1 MARRFGFSLGLVA
14 GALVLSSCAPSPSS
28 YDRQVLDELRTDA
41 EDMAFIATCLSD
53 LGWDARLVNG
63 AIEVE
68 VPDEQAQQYESDSLD
83 CLRETGIDPDAPL
96 TEKQYRAAY
105 GWSKELAECL
115 EGAGWPVPP
124 TPSFEVFRDTYDE
137 DPWLPW
143 SFVEGKDL
151 GRAGELCPILNQP

>member
-83 CLRETGIDPDAPL
+83 CLRETAIEPDAPL
-96 TEKQYRAAY
+96 TEKQYRA
-105 GWSKELAECL
+105 
-115 EGAGWPVPP
+115 V
-124 TPSFEVFRDTYDE
+124 
-137 DPWLPW
+137 
-143 SFVEGKDL
+143 
-151 GRAGELCPILNQP
+151 